1 MITADPSRASLFHM
15 QSDNSKGRQSE
26 PYPVFERHLKRTDW
40 LTQEMGARLLTAVL
54 EARPDK
60 ASSVFATDDKI
71 PRIGD
76 ESSSAAG
83 SEGASLSAAEK
94 SILTFVDWLT
104 SQLRRPT
111 HPTRYV

>member
-1 MITADPSRASLFHM
+1 MVTADPSRAALFHTR
-15 QSDNSKGRQSE
+15 SESSKGRQSE

-54 EARPDK
+54 ASRPDK
-60 ASSVFATDDKI
+60 TGSVFANDDKI

-76 ESSSAAG
+76 ESGSAAG
-83 SEGASLSAAEK
+83 SEGALLSAAEK
-94 SILTFVDWLT
+94 SVLTFVDWLT

-111 HPTRYV
+111 HPTR